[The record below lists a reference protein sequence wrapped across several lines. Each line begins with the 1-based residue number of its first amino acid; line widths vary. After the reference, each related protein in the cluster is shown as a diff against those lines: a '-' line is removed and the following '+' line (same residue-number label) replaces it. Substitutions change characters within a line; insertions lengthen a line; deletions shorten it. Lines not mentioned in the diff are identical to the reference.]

1 MGLGYSV
8 HFVGILWLFLSVLVA
23 PGLAQET
30 GDGKLVVCTLER
42 TPMASCT
49 VGRNESESFTGLSI
63 ETFRVVARRAMRWE
77 EGDDYQ
83 FLCLDSSTGTVLE
96 EEVIPLNGTC
106 DAFMASTT
114 ITAERTEMGV
124 VWAYPYWSG
133 SVGIMTK
140 AVPDTSNGFAWTQP
154 FTWSLWLAIGLTVI
168 VLPIVIYAFELLSIK
183 RSVSF
188 KESFVGY
195 SEAVWRT
202 LWVMIQGETMNVSM
216 FAARIVV
223 IILAF
228 VALILGASYTANL
241 AAFLTLQSFGNVNS
255 VYDLQGLAVSA
266 VPVYQPRLLTKYGL
280 VTVEAKINS
289 MVDIEAEADLVAS
302 GKLAAFLTDAEVI
315 QYVVAKFPECRVR
328 MLSNTIEPFDYGLA
342 FNPRIDQSIVDEFSV
357 AILELTEDGT
367 IPRIGED
374 FLLEDSPCLKEGMS
388 GDEISQIS
396 FEQVYGLWI
405 LIGGGMA
412 LGLIVVAGLRVYKS
426 KRDMW
431 VSPTD
436 PFQPPRTSSHGWEK
450 GDDREIGTPD
460 LLRKETHIHRS
471 STT

>member
-1 MGLGYSV
+1 MVFAYTMP
-8 HFVGILWLFLSVLVA
+8 FIGILGLLLSVFVVQA
-23 PGLAQET
+23 LAQET
-30 GDGKLVVCTLER
+30 GDRKLAVCTLER
-42 TPMASCT
+42 LPMASCT
-49 VGRNESESFTGLSI
+49 VGRNESQSFTGLSI
-63 ETFRVVARRAMRWE
+63 DTFRVVSLRAMGWE
-77 EGDDYQ
+77 EGVDYE
-83 FLCLDSSTGTVLE
+83 FLCLDSSTGVVLE
-96 EEVIPLNGTC
+96 EEVVPPNGTC
-106 DAFMASTT
+106 DAFMASST

-140 AVPDTSNGFAWTQP
+140 AVPDSSDGFAWTQP

-168 VLPIVIYAFELLSIK
+168 VLPIVIYVFELLSIK
-183 RSVSF
+183 RSVNL
-188 KESFVGY
+188 KESFLGY

-241 AAFLTLQSFGNVNS
+241 AAFLTLQNFGNVNS
-255 VYDLQGLAVSA
+255 VYDLQGLAVSS
-266 VPVYQPRLLTKYGL
+266 VPVYQPRLLSKYGL
-280 VTVEAKINS
+280 VTVEAQINS
-289 MVDIEAEADLVAS
+289 MADLEAQADLVAT
-302 GKLAAFLTDAEVI
+302 GKLAAFLTDAEVV
-315 QYVVAKFPECRVR
+315 QYIVAKFPECRLR

-342 FNPRIDQSIVDEFSV
+342 FNTRIDQSVVDEFSL

-367 IPRIGED
+367 IPGIGND
-374 FLLEDSPCLKEGMS
+374 FLLEDSPCLQGGIS

-412 LGLIVVAGLRVYKS
+412 FGLIVVAWLRVYKS
-426 KRDMW
+426 KKDLW

-436 PFQPPRTSSHGWEK
+436 PFQPTRSSSHAWEK

-471 STT
+471 NT